1 MKNRTDNILL
11 AVFLLTLTPYAAF
24 FAYCFSE
31 LPLSITPP
39 QQALLLYSHSIP
51 MFFLQLL
58 LCRTA
63 KLRWRLLI
71 PPVLLLIPG
80 LVFVSTAGW
89 HVIAWVLFGFWC
101 IAPAAGCVLG
111 WIVYGLRRK
120 KWNGEA
126 PGGQG
131 GAG

>member
-1 MKNRTDNILL
+1 MKNRTDKILL
-11 AVFLLTLTPYAAF
+11 AVFLLSLSAYAAF

-71 PPVLLLIPG
+71 PLLLLLIPG
-80 LVFVSTAGW
+80 LVFTSAAGW
-89 HVIAWVLFGFWC
+89 QVIAWVLFGFWC
-101 IAPAAGCVLG
+101 IDPEIGCVLA
-111 WIVYGLRRK
+111 WSAYGLGLRAAR
-120 KWNGEA
+120 
-126 PGGQG
+126 
-131 GAG
+131 

>member
-1 MKNRTDNILL
+1 MKNRADKILL
-11 AVFLLTLTPYAAF
+11 VVFLLTLAPYAAF

-71 PPVLLLIPG
+71 PLLLLLIPG
-80 LVFVSTAGW
+80 LVFTGTAGW
-89 HVIAWVLFGFWC
+89 HVIAWVWPL
-101 IAPAAGCVLG
+101 
-111 WIVYGLRRK
+111 VYRPGEGLR
-120 KWNGEA
+120 
-126 PGGQG
+126 PGLG
-131 GAG
+131 GVRPALDGYIGGGGRHERPYQ

>member
-1 MKNRTDNILL
+1 MKNRADKILL
-11 AVFLLTLTPYAAF
+11 AVFLLTLAPYAAF

-71 PPVLLLIPG
+71 PLLLLLIPG
-80 LVFVSTAGW
+80 LVFTSTAGW
-89 HVIAWVLFGFWC
+89 HVIAWALFGLWC
-101 IAPAAGCVLG
+101 IAPTAGCVLA
-111 WIVYGLRRK
+111 WAAYGLGRCAARK
-120 KWNGEA
+120 
-126 PGGQG
+126 GGG
-131 GAG
+131 PL